1 MITGCDYDMEKK
13 KKKKTKSKSTL
24 EIGIEVYA
32 LLLIFISILGL
43 GKLGPVGKLIT
54 SFSLFLT
61 GSAYMP
67 FLVLLLILGIY
78 AFLKKDWP
86 DFFTT
91 KMLGSYLFITGQ
103 TFSHKWQSTHFEV
116 STCG

>member
-1 MITGCDYDMEKK
+1 MITGCDYDMAKK

-61 GSAYMP
+61 
-67 FLVLLLILGIY
+67 
-78 AFLKKDWP
+78 AFSSP
-86 DFFTT
+86 QQRSFVAFFDT
-91 KMLGSYLFITGQ
+91 
-103 TFSHKWQSTHFEV
+103 V
-116 STCG
+116 